1 MYECNFTR
9 ENYGGMCAVKKAKI
23 KSRSQEVS
31 LGPFDGNVFFLE
43 KVRFLAVRFTAA
55 SKNLSFN

>member
-1 MYECNFTR
+1 
-9 ENYGGMCAVKKAKI
+9 MCAVKIAKI

-31 LGPFDGNVFFLE
+31 LVPFDVNVFFLE

>member
-9 ENYGGMCAVKKAKI
+9 ENYGGKCAVKKAKI